1 LIDLLQQLKEKDEKM
16 EMTAKEYVNIDNNN
30 IQLWEEP
37 TDETIIQKILI
48 KEGMQGET
56 IPSSDD
62 DEEEERSII
71 TYEEGNS

>member
-1 LIDLLQQLKEKDEKM
+1 M

-37 TDETIIQKILI
+37 TDETIIQKVLILME
-48 KEGMQGET
+48 EGMQGET

-62 DEEEERSII
+62 DEKEEERSII
-71 TYEEGNS
+71 TYKE